1 MSGEYGGSVR
11 TSQPVCNGF
20 LPTHQRNMQSCAILM
35 GDYAFSVDFLD
46 AFHREL
52 LLVGL
57 MGAVFIGLNH
67 LVFLKEP
74 IIEDSIAMPPYT
86 QHHLLWMRTGFWLW
100 LVLVHFICPQSILF
114 HSIVQYPFFITCHN
128 LF

>member
-1 MSGEYGGSVR
+1 MDFVKTEINGSPKVQCLVN
-11 TSQPVCNGF
+11 TGDQSELPSQSVTVL
-20 LPTHQRNMQSCAILM
+20 LPGHQRNMQSCAILM

-57 MGAVFIGLNH
+57 MGAVFIGINH
-67 LVFLKEP
+67 LVFLKEL

-86 QHHLLWMRTGFWLW
+86 HHLLWMRTGF
-100 LVLVHFICPQSILF
+100 
-114 HSIVQYPFFITCHN
+114 
-128 LF
+128 